1 MLYGQTANS
10 RILSTP
16 FFVITTYPQ
25 WYSVCHN
32 PRLSI
37 HPSNTT
43 PYQAVT
49 RSPDGHETRTCIDGK
64 QRLTSI
70 LRYVPEPFRTHCY
83 DLQREQIHGG
93 QGSSVA
99 LGISSILIFKC
110 FLSFLEIRFAVSL
123 HASCI
128 FLTLTDLLDNR
139 QGFVSYMPWLRKLD
153 SYCYI

>member
-10 RILSTP
+10 RILSTL
-16 FFVITTYPQ
+16 FFVITIYPQ
-25 WYSVCHN
+25 WYSVCHD
-32 PRLSI
+32 PRLPT
-37 HPSNTT
+37 HLPNTR

-70 LRYVPEPFRTHCY
+70 LRYVPEIFQTHY
-83 DLQREQIHGG
+83 HGLQREQIHGG
-93 QGSSVA
+93 QGSSMA
-99 LGISSILIFKC
+99 LGILSILIFKR
-110 FLSFLEIRFAVSL
+110 FLSLFQIRFAVSL
-123 HASCI
+123 YASCI
-128 FLTLTDLLDNR
+128 FLALTDLLDNR